1 MKTNQ
6 RRVLSKKKKKLLQ
19 EGPIHQN
26 VVDDYVE
33 DGIGEPDPNRIH
45 SKRKLL
51 QPKEEKVR

>member
-6 RRVLSKKKKKLLQ
+6 RRVLSKEKLLQ

-45 SKRKLL
+45 SKRKQL